1 MMNWLMRTAT
11 APSVLD
17 GLHAFQITGSPVP
30 ALIAL
35 AAPILRARLPSKEH
49 HHA

>member
-1 MMNWLMRTAT
+1 MMIWLMRAST

-17 GLHAFQITGSPVP
+17 GLYTFQITGSPVP

-35 AAPILRARLPSKEH
+35 AALILRARLPSKGH

>member
-30 ALIAL
+30 LIAL